1 MVNVAFPLPAG
12 IRVNPYTDRSAS
24 VQRSKERVMTY
35 LRYSLFEISLEGIA
49 PREPGHCRNKHLKGF
64 YMGQTE
70 TDIFE

>member
-1 MVNVAFPLPAG
+1 M
-12 IRVNPYTDRSAS
+12 
-24 VQRSKERVMTY
+24 QRSKERVMTY